1 LPQESSQFLQL
12 KHLLDNHVAGEKAIF
27 TFNSVNTMLLLY
39 YHIRKWYPED
49 PDCPIRPLIM
59 SGDMPTPR
67 RRLVGD
73 LFKNDHRY
81 NVLIASSQLV
91 WLGHNYQCANNMY
104 FSDAWYM
111 PQRPRQAVFRMMRPG
126 QMRYTRM
133 VSIVPKGT
141 IVEMILLLDDDKMTT
156 EESVVGGTRGRHSNA
171 QSVISQVLSSFL
183 DTYREGALK
192 KRVSLLGF

>member
-1 LPQESSQFLQL
+1 
-12 KHLLDNHVAGEKAIF
+12 
-27 TFNSVNTMLLLY
+27 
-39 YHIRKWYPED
+39 
-49 PDCPIRPLIM
+49 
-59 SGDMPTPR
+59 
-67 RRLVGD
+67 
-73 LFKNDHRY
+73 
-81 NVLIASSQLV
+81 
-91 WLGHNYQCANNMY
+91 
-104 FSDAWYM
+104 
-111 PQRPRQAVFRMMRPG
+111 
-126 QMRYTRM
+126 M